1 MKIFE
6 QIDRLQRIDQL
17 IRMES
22 TGCPQELANKLD
34 ISVSTLYELLNCLKQ
49 FGAKIY
55 YNRVKISYAYE
66 EPTELIFKLEKKKL
80 SKVIGGL
87 KTTPE
92 KSEYFNL
99 ILSEYY

>member
-6 QIDRLQRIDQL
+6 QIYRLQRIDQL

-22 TGCPQELANKLD
+22 TGCPQELANKLE

-66 EPTELIFKLEKKKL
+66 EPTELIFKIEKKKL
-80 SKVIGGL
+80 SKVIGGF

-99 ILSEYY
+99 ILSEY